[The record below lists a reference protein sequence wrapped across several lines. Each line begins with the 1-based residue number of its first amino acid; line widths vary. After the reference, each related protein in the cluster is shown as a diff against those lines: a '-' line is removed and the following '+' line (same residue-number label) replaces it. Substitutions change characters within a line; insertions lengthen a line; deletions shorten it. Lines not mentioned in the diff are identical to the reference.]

1 MKASK
6 FLNYCLARDSDIL
19 SLQDRDHGDRL
30 NLAQIQKLVD
40 EDTDMQQL
48 PKARQKEYIDDLQAH
63 RDSKTMG
70 ARASNVAAAVDCRTS
85 IGRVSSEVCIFPKPP
100 CAWIKLLPD
109 QKPLGAHRR
118 VRLHIFHAHSY
129 P

>member
-6 FLNYCLARDSDIL
+6 FLNYCVARDSDIL

-40 EDTDMQQL
+40 DDVDTQHL
-48 PKARQKEYIDDLQAH
+48 SKARQKEYINDLQAH
-63 RDSKTMG
+63 HDSKTMG

-85 IGRVSSEVCIFPKPP
+85 IARVSLEVCIFPKPS
-100 CAWIKLLPD
+100 CGWN
-109 QKPLGAHRR
+109 
-118 VRLHIFHAHSY
+118 
-129 P
+129 